1 MDESRIADPSSAL
14 RRSDRSLPTRLS
26 RAVSVVLHP
35 LVMPLYVILLLVAGP
50 TQLSYFPASVKFYL
64 LWVTVL
70 YTAVI
75 PLLSVGLLRSVGR
88 ISSLAI
94 DDRRER
100 ILPLAIG
107 IVCYLL
113 CAATVARIPSAMIV
127 RKFMLAGACCELF
140 CLAVT
145 FYWKISLHLAA
156 QGAAAALLVLL
167 TFGNAGNLTGA
178 LAVAVLAALAAFGI
192 GNMSQVNSIVGS
204 INNAVD
210 AFIPAAAAERG
221 MLNLILGIVLAV
233 LVGIILFGGIK
244 RIGAV
249 AEKLVPAMALLYIV
263 FGVTVIVVHAN
274 NIIPAFGKIF
284 STAFNPQAI
293 GGATAGI
300 VLKGSSP
307 LGVLQRSRP
316 RLRCNRTL
324 CG

>member
-167 TFGNAGNLTGA
+167 TFGNAGRVRSPRHVCGWDATRSARSPRVMSAGSSSRRSPCCCCRC
-178 LAVAVLAALAAFGI
+178 AAKGFSSARSAARSFAAFGAI
-192 GNMSQVNSIVGS
+192 PKQRRL
-204 INNAVD
+204 AVD
-210 AFIPAAAAERG
+210 FRTARTEFRLAAVR
-221 MLNLILGIVLAV
+221 
-233 LVGIILFGGIK
+233 
-244 RIGAV
+244 
-249 AEKLVPAMALLYIV
+249 
-263 FGVTVIVVHAN
+263 
-274 NIIPAFGKIF
+274 
-284 STAFNPQAI
+284 
-293 GGATAGI
+293 
-300 VLKGSSP
+300 
-307 LGVLQRSRP
+307 
-316 RLRCNRTL
+316 
-324 CG
+324 

>member
-113 CAATVARIPSAMIV
+113 CAATVARIPSAM
-127 RKFMLAGACCELF
+127 GACCELF

-178 LAVAVLAALAAFGI
+178 LAVAVLAAGALASARLWLGCHTI
-192 GNMSQVNSIVGS
+192 RQVAAGYVGGFIV
-204 INNAVD
+204 ATLV
-210 AFIPAAAAERG
+210 
-221 MLNLILGIVLAV
+221 VL
-233 LVGIILFGGIK
+233 
-244 RIGAV
+244 
-249 AEKLVPAMALLYIV
+249 LL
-263 FGVTVIVVHAN
+263 
-274 NIIPAFGKIF
+274 
-284 STAFNPQAI
+284 
-293 GGATAGI
+293 
-300 VLKGSSP
+300 
-307 LGVLQRSRP
+307 
-316 RLRCNRTL
+316 
-324 CG
+324 

>member
-113 CAATVARIPSAMIV
+113 CAATVRRPSGCAS
-127 RKFMLAGACCELF
+127 
-140 CLAVT
+140 CL
-145 FYWKISLHLAA
+145 
-156 QGAAAALLVLL
+156 
-167 TFGNAGNLTGA
+167 
-178 LAVAVLAALAAFGI
+178 
-192 GNMSQVNSIVGS
+192 M
-204 INNAVD
+204 
-210 AFIPAAAAERG
+210 
-221 MLNLILGIVLAV
+221 
-233 LVGIILFGGIK
+233 
-244 RIGAV
+244 
-249 AEKLVPAMALLYIV
+249 
-263 FGVTVIVVHAN
+263 
-274 NIIPAFGKIF
+274 
-284 STAFNPQAI
+284 
-293 GGATAGI
+293 
-300 VLKGSSP
+300 
-307 LGVLQRSRP
+307 
-316 RLRCNRTL
+316 
-324 CG
+324 

>member
-167 TFGNAGNLTGA
+167 TFGCARLGTSVAGMPHDPPGRRRLCRRVHRRDA
-178 LAVAVLAALAAFGI
+178 RRAAV
-192 GNMSQVNSIVGS
+192 VGVRRKDS
-204 INNAVD
+204 L
-210 AFIPAAAAERG
+210 P
-221 MLNLILGIVLAV
+221 
-233 LVGIILFGGIK
+233 
-244 RIGAV
+244 
-249 AEKLVPAMALLYIV
+249 LVPPLDLL
-263 FGVTVIVVHAN
+263 
-274 NIIPAFGKIF
+274 
-284 STAFNPQAI
+284 
-293 GGATAGI
+293 
-300 VLKGSSP
+300 P
-307 LGVLQRSRP
+307 LLARSRSSEGG
-316 RLRCNRTL
+316 R
-324 CG
+324 

>member
-113 CAATVARIPSAMIV
+113 VAITAVLCSFDAV
-127 RKFMLAGACCELF
+127 SGSLLF
-140 CLAVT
+140 FGHSVDFKDFCWLL
-145 FYWKISLHLAA
+145 FGISTCTYHALRSYHLHKKLDLI
-156 QGAAAALLVLL
+156 GAAFWFVILVLY
-167 TFGNAGNLTGA
+167 
-178 LAVAVLAALAAFGI
+178 
-192 GNMSQVNSIVGS
+192 
-204 INNAVD
+204 
-210 AFIPAAAAERG
+210 FIK
-221 MLNLILGIVLAV
+221 IL
-233 LVGIILFGGIK
+233 
-244 RIGAV
+244 
-249 AEKLVPAMALLYIV
+249 
-263 FGVTVIVVHAN
+263 
-274 NIIPAFGKIF
+274 
-284 STAFNPQAI
+284 
-293 GGATAGI
+293 
-300 VLKGSSP
+300 
-307 LGVLQRSRP
+307 
-316 RLRCNRTL
+316 
-324 CG
+324 

>member
-1 MDESRIADPSSAL
+1 MCIR
-14 RRSDRSLPTRLS
+14 DR
-26 RAVSVVLHP
+26 
-35 LVMPLYVILLLVAGP
+35 
-50 TQLSYFPASVKFYL
+50 LSYFPASVKFYL

-75 PLLSVGLLRSVGR
+75 PLLSVGPVPSVGR

-127 RKFMLAGACCELF
+127 REFMLAGACCELF

-178 LAVAVLAALAAFGI
+178 LAVAVGAAVAAGRCCKPQAGALRGHCTPSGVVALAA
-192 GNMSQVNSIVGS
+192 
-204 INNAVD
+204 AVCYGE
-210 AFIPAAAAERG
+210 A
-221 MLNLILGIVLAV
+221 AV
-233 LVGIILFGGIK
+233 LRILWMHLSLIH
-244 RIGAV
+244 IS
-249 AEKLVPAMALLYIV
+249 EP
-263 FGVTVIVVHAN
+263 T
-274 NIIPAFGKIF
+274 
-284 STAFNPQAI
+284 
-293 GGATAGI
+293 
-300 VLKGSSP
+300 
-307 LGVLQRSRP
+307 RP
-316 RLRCNRTL
+316 
-324 CG
+324 

>member
-113 CAATVARIPSAMIV
+113 WVKQTFLY
-127 RKFMLAGACCELF
+127 RKFIRESTHELPSILVLHDFKCVHAF
-140 CLAVT
+140 CIRPMV
-145 FYWKISLHLAA
+145 FKIS
-156 QGAAAALLVLL
+156 
-167 TFGNAGNLTGA
+167 
-178 LAVAVLAALAAFGI
+178 
-192 GNMSQVNSIVGS
+192 
-204 INNAVD
+204 
-210 AFIPAAAAERG
+210 R
-221 MLNLILGIVLAV
+221 
-233 LVGIILFGGIK
+233 
-244 RIGAV
+244 R
-249 AEKLVPAMALLYIV
+249 
-263 FGVTVIVVHAN
+263 
-274 NIIPAFGKIF
+274 
-284 STAFNPQAI
+284 
-293 GGATAGI
+293 
-300 VLKGSSP
+300 
-307 LGVLQRSRP
+307 
-316 RLRCNRTL
+316 
-324 CG
+324 

>member
-1 MDESRIADPSSAL
+1 
-14 RRSDRSLPTRLS
+14 
-26 RAVSVVLHP
+26 
-35 LVMPLYVILLLVAGP
+35 MPLYVILLLVAGP

-145 FYWKISLHLAA
+145 F
-156 QGAAAALLVLL
+156 
-167 TFGNAGNLTGA
+167 GNAGNLTGA
-178 LAVAVLAALAAFGI
+178 LAVAVLAAGALASARLWLGCHTI
-192 GNMSQVNSIVGS
+192 RQVAAGYVGGFIV
-204 INNAVD
+204 AT
-210 AFIPAAAAERG
+210 
-221 MLNLILGIVLAV
+221 LAV
-233 LVGIILFGGIK
+233 L
-244 RIGAV
+244 
-249 AEKLVPAMALLYIV
+249 LL
-263 FGVTVIVVHAN
+263 
-274 NIIPAFGKIF
+274 
-284 STAFNPQAI
+284 
-293 GGATAGI
+293 
-300 VLKGSSP
+300 
-307 LGVLQRSRP
+307 
-316 RLRCNRTL
+316 
-324 CG
+324 